1 MDGIPFV
8 LVSIAV
14 CCGFDGFKDFVKK
27 KLDIFFNFVIFFL
40 VSFKILC
47 KGRENRGIPLSDD
60 LLMAKYGKKG
70 KEGGKKGANR
80 TGKSNPDHRDNGTDV
95 TSDSHRRSTQKN
107 GGKKTGVNPSSKSR

>member
-1 MDGIPFV
+1 M
-8 LVSIAV
+8 
-14 CCGFDGFKDFVKK
+14 
-27 KLDIFFNFVIFFL
+27 IFFL
-40 VSFKILC
+40 TLLYFFLSVLRPSVKAEKI
-47 KGRENRGIPLSDD
+47 GGIPLSDD

-107 GGKKTGVNPSSKSR
+107 GGKKTGVNPSKSR